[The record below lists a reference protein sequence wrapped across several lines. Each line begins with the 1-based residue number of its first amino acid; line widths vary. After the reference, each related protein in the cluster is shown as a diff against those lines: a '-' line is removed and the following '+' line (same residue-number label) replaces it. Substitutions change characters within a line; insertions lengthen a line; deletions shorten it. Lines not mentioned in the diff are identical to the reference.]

1 MSTHSKIGASGMY
14 RWSQCPGSVA
24 LSAGLPDSSS
34 SYAREG
40 TAAHELAEAALT
52 GSLQAPSFVGLRIG
66 TKKDGFDVTEEMA
79 EAVQVYLDAVREC
92 PGELLIEHKFDLS
105 AVHPGLF
112 GTADAVVLDRERK
125 RLHVF
130 DYKHGAGVAVA
141 VENNPQLLYY
151 ALGAL
156 LTVGKNAPVKTVEI
170 VIVQPRCD
178 HPDGPVRRWEIEAVD
193 LIDFASD
200 LVKFAK
206 ATEEK
211 DAPLNPGHWCKF
223 CKAVAICPRLKK
235 DALDMFDKVGVPE
248 EGKPYDL
255 AAVAEALRKFPAIEA
270 WIAGVR
276 EFAYA
281 AADRG
286 EEVPGFKLVDKQAR
300 RQWVGEDREVAAMIK
315 TNFPAV
321 MEESLTTVKMKGLT
335 DVENI
340 IAITT
345 GMKKKDVGPA
355 LATFGITKKESSGT
369 TLVPVEDKRP
379 AVTGKTT
386 ADDFS

>member
-1 MSTHSKIGASGMY
+1 MSAHSKIGASGMY

-40 TAAHELAEAALT
+40 TAAHELAEECLRSGCAPGAAIPA
-52 GSLQAPSFVGLRIG
+52 GSPGG
-66 TKKDGFDVTEEMA
+66 EEMA
-79 EAVQVYLDAVREC
+79 EAVQVYLDAVRETVHDNKC
-92 PGELLIEHKFDLS
+92 ELLIEHKFDLS

-130 DYKHGAGVAVA
+130 DYKHGAGVPVA

-178 HPDGPVRRWEIEAVD
+178 HPEGPVRRWEIEAVD
-193 LIDFASD
+193 LIDFAAD

-255 AAVAEALRKFPAIEA
+255 EAVAEALRKFPAIEA

-300 RQWVGEDREVAAMIK
+300 RQWAADDGTTAALIK

-321 MEESLTTVKMKGLT
+321 MEETLTTTKMKGLT
-335 DVENI
+335 EIENI

-379 AVTGKTT
+379 AVTGKIT